1 MLAKLPCQLM
11 IIALL
16 FGAMAYSQTPVTVT
30 LEPSQDN
37 TISPDDN
44 PERSGGA
51 DENFFSGAA
60 GGGQNNGRLFRA
72 LLQFDLSE
80 IAQGT
85 QITDASLVL
94 NANRVNNS
102 NAATNYSLFRLTN
115 SWGEGTSNP
124 AGNGGAL
131 APAETDDVTWS
142 NRFFGQDTP
151 WNTPG
156 GDFNSSPSATV
167 NIDQEEFYTFSSTEL
182 LADIQAWVDDPN
194 MNFGWILISENEN
207 SGSAVRFGSRENP
220 GAGIRPQLM
229 VTFVTPNNSPVVNDQ
244 TFSISENSINN
255 TIVDTVDASDP
266 EMDMLSFSISGGN
279 TDDAF
284 AIDQSSGIINVN
296 NASVQDF
303 ETNPSFA
310 LTVDVSDGT
319 STASATITIN
329 LENVNEAPVVAD
341 QTFQIEESIMNGAE
355 VGLVVADDPEDADLN
370 FVISPDTIFMI
381 DNASGILS
389 IVNASA
395 LTAMSSFELTVEV
408 SDAEFT
414 TDAQIIINVDADDP
428 PVIEAQTFEILEG
441 TANGSEVGTIVATD
455 PEGTPVTLNI
465 LSGNTNDAFALEGTT
480 GVITVNDASQLDF
493 DVNPSFALEVEAMD
507 AFGLTSSATITIN
520 ILEDVISGLPE
531 FEPQSLS
538 IFPNPIQ
545 DRVILRFNNL
555 DETEF
560 TLNVF
565 DIQGKL
571 LISENLNL
579 LNDGDEFA
587 LNTSGLQQGIYLMN
601 ISSSDNASTF
611 RLIKR

>member
-1 MLAKLPCQLM
+1 M
-11 IIALL
+11 
-16 FGAMAYSQTPVTVT
+16 
-30 LEPSQDN
+30 
-37 TISPDDN
+37 
-44 PERSGGA
+44 
-51 DENFFSGAA
+51 
-60 GGGQNNGRLFRA
+60 
-72 LLQFDLSE
+72 
-80 IAQGT
+80 
-85 QITDASLVL
+85 
-94 NANRVNNS
+94 
-102 NAATNYSLFRLTN
+102 
-115 SWGEGTSNP
+115 
-124 AGNGGAL
+124 
-131 APAETDDVTWS
+131 
-142 NRFFGQDTP
+142 
-151 WNTPG
+151 
-156 GDFNSSPSATV
+156 
-167 NIDQEEFYTFSSTEL
+167 
-182 LADIQAWVDDPN
+182 VD
-194 MNFGWILISENEN
+194 
-207 SGSAVRFGSRENP
+207 
-220 GAGIRPQLM
+220 
-229 VTFVTPNNSPVVNDQ
+229 DQ
-244 TFSISENSINN
+244 TFSIPENSINN

-341 QTFQIEESIMNGAE
+341 QTFQILESVMNGDE